1 MGRGCLLVVFSSWQR
16 ELRIE
21 PFPDATRPVDEATT
35 LEWRAR
41 ARQFFEEAFADEAAE
56 KTDVA
61 KARKYHRIATS
72 DLMCGGDWQL
82 YAMLNTGWVHAVV
95 TPEDQRVPLA
105 ERKRITI
112 VWDMGPDNLCAT
124 AYILRHRKMRVTIFS
139 ALPTR
144 CKLACGVLFVRK
156 GG

>member
-1 MGRGCLLVVFSSWQR
+1 MR
-16 ELRIE
+16 ELRIG

-41 ARQFFEEAFADEAAE
+41 ARQFFEAAFADEAAE

-72 DLMCGGDWQL
+72 DLMCGVDWQL
-82 YAMLNTGWVHAVV
+82 YSMLNTGWVHAVV

-105 ERKRITI
+105 ERKRMTSA
-112 VWDMGPDNLCAT
+112 WDMGPDSLCAT
-124 AYILRHRKMRVTIFS
+124 AYILRHRKMRVTFFQPCPQGANLHVGCCS
-139 ALPTR
+139 
-144 CKLACGVLFVRK
+144 
-156 GG
+156 